1 MVTVHV
7 HGADRCL
14 ELILVL
20 ALHFVYRTTALHL
33 QVVELLFPKLQL
45 LLVEMNLILEL
56 TILRHTHHGVLVDV
70 TGKLHHPLLEVLG
83 WCDLI
88 GFGSDGLDGRL
99 LMQGCLARVGRF
111 RLVMRDEVVLLFQSR
126 LSLVLLL
133 HTLLLLLHTLL
144 LLLNTLL
151 LLLLL
156 MLLLHTVLLLLL

>member
-1 MVTVHV
+1 
-7 HGADRCL
+7 
-14 ELILVL
+14 
-20 ALHFVYRTTALHL
+20 
-33 QVVELLFPKLQL
+33 
-45 LLVEMNLILEL
+45 
-56 TILRHTHHGVLVDV
+56 
-70 TGKLHHPLLEVLG
+70 
-83 WCDLI
+83 
-88 GFGSDGLDGRL
+88 
-99 LMQGCLARVGRF
+99 MQGCLARVGRF